1 MKGAEG
7 ARRGRVLRLAA
18 AAVIA
23 LLVGGAAVAD
33 EVRWRQDAPARY
45 TVKSGDTLWDIAG
58 HFLHAP
64 WRWPDVWQK
73 NPQIDN
79 PHLIYPGDRITLRD
93 CDGRPCLGLERGQD
107 VVKMTP
113 KMRALPRREVVPP
126 LPMSVLKAFLREH
139 RVVDKPESLDELA
152 YVVGTE
158 NKRLISGAGD
168 QVFVRPVEVSATAEL
183 QSGQRLGIFR
193 RGEVYRDAAGEPL
206 GLELISI
213 GEGVLASKSADMMRM
228 DVKQSSQEVRSND
241 IILPLETR
249 LDAAEMEPRVPRR
262 DVAGHIVGVP
272 GGVRFIGRL
281 QVVAVDLGTEDGIQ
295 PGHVLSIEQQGERV
309 VDPRTEEQ
317 VRLPGEVEG
326 TLVVFRPYDRVSYA
340 IVMEA
345 TNTLAVGDAVHP
357 PPR

>member
-1 MKGAEG
+1 MRQAEG
-7 ARRGRVLRLAA
+7 ARRGRRAGLAA
-18 AAVIA
+18 
-23 LLVGGAAVAD
+23 AD

-45 TVKSGDTLWDIAG
+45 TVKNGDTLWDIAG
-58 HFLHAP
+58 QFLHSP
-64 WRWPDVWQK
+64 WRWPRVWQQ

-93 CDGRPCLGLERGQD
+93 CDGRPCLDLERGQN
-107 VVKMTP
+107 VVKMSP
-113 KMRALPRREVVPP
+113 EMRALPRRQVVPP
-126 LPMSVLKAFLREH
+126 LPMSVLQAFLREH
-139 RVVDKPESLDELA
+139 RVVDTPQELEALA

-168 QVFVRPVEVSATAEL
+168 QVFVRPVEASASAGLER
-183 QSGQRLGIFR
+183 GQRLGIFR
-193 RGEVYRDAAGEPL
+193 QGEVYRDAAGEPL
-206 GLELISI
+206 GLELIGI
-213 GEGVLASKSADMMRM
+213 GEGVLADKSADMMRM
-228 DVKQSSQEVRSND
+228 NVQKSAREVRSND

-249 LDAAEMEPRVPRR
+249 LAAAEMEPRAPRR

-281 QVVAVDLGTEDGIQ
+281 QVVAIDLGTEDGIQ
-295 PGHVLSIEQQGERV
+295 PGHVLSIEQRGERV
-309 VDPRTEEQ
+309 VDPRTDKA
-317 VRLPGEVEG
+317 VRLPGEVAG

-357 PPR
+357 PR